1 MTLDKLDI
9 TWLILLTITM
19 ANALVAETAEP
30 HLVITAI
37 ICFSIA
43 YKGRRIIDN
52 FMELA
57 HANDTIKKLMRA
69 YFYIFPALIFLTD
82 AFSTQLAALTT
93 L

>member
-1 MTLDKLDI
+1 MQLNKLDI
-9 TWLILLTITM
+9 TWLILITITM

-30 HLVITAI
+30 HLIITAI

-43 YKGRRIIDN
+43 YKGRRIIDY
-52 FMELA
+52 FMELNQ
-57 HANDTIKKLMRA
+57 ANKTIRVLMHS

-82 AFSTQLAALTT
+82 AFAEQLAQLTS